1 MGNRVCDALGIQYP
15 LLMGAITD
23 KVRLAA
29 AVSEAGGLGCIDG
42 NVSPE
47 QLRNDI
53 QAFRKLSSRPFS
65 ANFPLKSTP
74 ERTLR
79 ERMEI
84 IADQH
89 VPVVLSSAGSP
100 AAWTGF
106 LHDAGVL
113 VAHVVPTVYHAHKAV
128 EAGVDVVV
136 GESYESG
143 GFRGETDVT
152 TMVLIPAIR
161 RALPDVPLVAAG
173 TISDRRGYV
182 AARALGADG
191 VQVGTR
197 LIATQ
202 EGEFPDHYVKLVLAA
217 DDTSTM
223 SAEGRLRPRVAR
235 PEFAERVLGE
245 NKRIQMGQGAALI
258 DSILSVQEVFE
269 ELFRG
274 GAEHARRVAE
284 ELAEFSSTAT
294 TAGATAAE

>member
-1 MGNRVCDALGIQYP
+1 MGNRVSDTLSIRYP

-42 NVSPE
+42 NVTPE
-47 QLRNDI
+47 QLRRDI
-53 QAFRKLSSRPFS
+53 REFREISSRPFS

-74 ERTLR
+74 AKTLQ

-84 IADQH
+84 IAEER

-100 AAWTGF
+100 AQWTSF

-113 VAHVVPTVYHAHKAV
+113 VAHVVPTVYHAGKAI

-136 GESYESG
+136 GEAYESG
-143 GFRGETDVT
+143 GFRGDTDVT
-152 TMVLIPAIR
+152 MMVLIPAIR
-161 RALPDVPLVAAG
+161 HAFPDVPLVAAG
-173 TISDRRGYV
+173 TISDRYGYV

-197 LIATQ
+197 LIATH
-202 EGEFPDHYVKLVLAA
+202 EAEFPEHYKKLILAA

-223 SAEGRLRPRVAR
+223 SADGPLRPRISK

-258 DSILSVQEVFE
+258 GSLLTVEEVFRE
-269 ELFRG
+269 MFHG
-274 GAEHARRVAE
+274 GAEHARRVAQ
-284 ELAEFSSTAT
+284 ELAALHPAAT
-294 TAGATAAE
+294 LNAADPR